1 MKAFGTVMLTLVA
14 LLGPGTHAA
23 SAQGEKQAR
32 PEVLSRLIACRSVP
46 EASMR
51 LACYDTQSAALDQA
65 ERQRDVVVVDRNQI
79 KKARRSLFGLEL
91 PDFSLF
97 GGADKGNKGEGSQ
110 EEEEGVSRI
119 ESTIVQA
126 TQGPTGRWTLIIQG
140 GARWQ
145 QIDTRDLARL
155 PKATMPIV
163 IRRATMGSFLAS
175 IDKQI
180 AIRVRR
186 IN

>member
-1 MKAFGTVMLTLVA
+1 MRGFAIAMIAPLA
-14 LLGPGTHAA
+14 LLVPPAAPA
-23 SAQGEKQAR
+23 SAQGDKPVR
-32 PEVLSRLIACRSVP
+32 PEVLSRLIACRTISDSS
-46 EASMR
+46 AR
-51 LACYDTQSAALDQA
+51 LACFDAQSAALDQA
-65 ERQRDVVVVDRNQI
+65 ERQRDVVVVDRGQI

-97 GGADKGNKGEGSQ
+97 GGADKENKGAG
-110 EEEEGVSRI
+110 EEEGVNRI

-126 TQGPTGRWTLIIQG
+126 SQGPTGRWTLVIQG

-155 PKATMPIV
+155 PRAGMPIL

-180 AIRVRR
+180 AVRVRR
-186 IN
+186 VN